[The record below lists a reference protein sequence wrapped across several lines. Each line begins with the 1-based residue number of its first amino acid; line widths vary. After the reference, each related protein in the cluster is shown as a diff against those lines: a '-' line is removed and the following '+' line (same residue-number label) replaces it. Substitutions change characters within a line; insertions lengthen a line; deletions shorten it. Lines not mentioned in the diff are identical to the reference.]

1 AADRR
6 HQRAW
11 TVLRRHGFSACF
23 ARRVRCSCRL
33 LSRSG
38 DDSCKVSIV
47 WRGRQRYVGIA
58 FYQNFGRPRHCIR
71 HRGQGTRRTFEYGCR
86 DQARRRAFHTS
97 RRELSGS
104 GSLKLQR
111 HTHMENYDATTT
123 QKENRR
129 MLVADDDPAILRLI
143 ATILEKE
150 NFTVVTARD
159 GREAYKTLQADA
171 DFTAAILDV
180 VMPHISGPELVRY
193 MKAEERLRKIPVMM
207 MTAEQDPKLSSDS
220 FSAGAI
226 VFLPKPFTTAQLQI
240 MLQMLIGKQPAEQ

>member
-1 AADRR
+1 MNNNL
-6 HQRAW
+6 
-11 TVLRRHGFSACF
+11 T
-23 ARRVRCSCRL
+23 
-33 LSRSG
+33 
-38 DDSCKVSIV
+38 
-47 WRGRQRYVGIA
+47 
-58 FYQNFGRPRHCIR
+58 N
-71 HRGQGTRRTFEYGCR
+71 GT
-86 DQARRRAFHTS
+86 
-97 RRELSGS
+97 
-104 GSLKLQR
+104 
-111 HTHMENYDATTT
+111 
-123 QKENRR
+123 ENRR

-159 GREAYKTLQADA
+159 GREAYKILQTDA

-193 MKAEERLRKIPVMM
+193 MKTEERLKRIPVMM

-240 MLQMLIGKQPAEQ
+240 MLQMLIGKKTADS